1 MANAI
6 AISGDGKRA
15 VAIYNDSLNELRD
28 LLGKPS
34 VTRASHVRWDSE
46 RELWVARRADTGEV
60 LCESKYRGEC
70 LKKEVS
76 ILGKELIQRL

>member
-6 AISGDGKRA
+6 AISGDGKKV

-28 LLGKPS
+28 LLGKPK
-34 VTRASHVRWDSE
+34 VTRASHVRWDDE
-46 RELWVARRADTGEV
+46 RELWVARRADSGEV
-60 LCESKYRGEC
+60 LCESKYRDEC

-76 ILGKELIQRL
+76 ILGKELIHQL